1 MTGKGPQRQ
10 CIACRQSRDKKEL
23 LRFVAAPDKTLLL
36 DYRQRLPGRGCYTCC
51 KQTCIQNAVK
61 KNAFK
66 RALRSDCRGSDTERL
81 QSLVVAAVADKIAN
95 LLGMA
100 RKAGLT
106 VCGTAAVKDSL
117 TRSVPP
123 SLVILAV
130 DISAAFADKLA
141 DLATKR
147 EVEWITLFT
156 KESIGQLHG
165 QDQYSALA
173 VQSGLLADKLLS
185 EVQRYKQ
192 LVREN

>member
-1 MTGKGPQRQ
+1 
-10 CIACRQSRDKKEL
+10 

-51 KQTCIQNAVK
+51 TQICIRNAVK

-66 RALRSDCRGSDTERL
+66 RALRSDCHGSDTERL
-81 QSLVVAAVADKIAN
+81 QQLVVEAVAGKIAN

-117 TRSVPP
+117 TRPGPP
-123 SLVILAV
+123 ALMILAV
-130 DISAAFADKLA
+130 DISSAFADKLEE
-141 DLATKR
+141 LASKR
-147 EVEWITLFT
+147 EVEWINLFT
-156 KESIGQLHG
+156 KERIGQLHG

-173 VQSGLLADKLLS
+173 VRPGLLAEKLLS